1 MSVRKSVITC
11 HLHQLSKFSS
21 SIINSFVYTF
31 IQHALKTKDFLKLWD
46 EISNEKLALFSI
58 GTFFIRSSIIK
69 RFEDHGSV
77 PDRAVAVVFPLLAG
91 IFSKVRYFSRKGNSG

>member
-1 MSVRKSVITC
+1 MKIKG
-11 HLHQLSKFSS
+11 LLAIFSLAK
-21 SIINSFVYTF
+21 YG
-31 IQHALKTKDFLKLWD
+31 K
-46 EISNEKLALFSI
+46 NEKLALFSI